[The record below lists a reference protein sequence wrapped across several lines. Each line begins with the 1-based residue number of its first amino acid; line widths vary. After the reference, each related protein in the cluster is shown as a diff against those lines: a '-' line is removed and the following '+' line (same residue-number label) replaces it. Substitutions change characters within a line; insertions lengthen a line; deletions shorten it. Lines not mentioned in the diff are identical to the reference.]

1 MFWPQRVSMSAP
13 ARTFDQET
21 VCVCGGRNGLSWP
34 GALKSHEACARV
46 EANG

>member
-34 GALKSHEACARV
+34 GALNRV
-46 EANG
+46 SIAKLTEANG